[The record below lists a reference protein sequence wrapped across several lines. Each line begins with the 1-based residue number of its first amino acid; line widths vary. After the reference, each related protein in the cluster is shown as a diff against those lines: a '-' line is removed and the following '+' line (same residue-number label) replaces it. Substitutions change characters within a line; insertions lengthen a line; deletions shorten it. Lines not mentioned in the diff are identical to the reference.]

1 MLAWRSIPCAGFS
14 LSEPEREDTMKSMPL
29 LFIAL
34 PLALATGLF
43 GADGAH
49 PAPAAQKASATATS
63 YLITNDDPPLEIAT
77 SGTFFT
83 IESNG
88 LLENPVRVS
97 LGGAGEGG
105 GYFNGDRISIFNS
118 STEPCIYLSLAGSST
133 IGAVDLNTLEDI
145 GNFSGSTTDTGFDNG
160 IGLVNNGTYLYASFS
175 SSNTIATFSIGSG
188 CTLSFL
194 GDISPLGLQS
204 GNVKGMAIHGNTLVI
219 AYGDGS
225 IESFNAAAGIPVS
238 NGDLQNATGYA
249 SDLFPVGVDITQD
262 GHYAIFGDQAT
273 YTNVEVSDMSS
284 GKLTQTTLYNVGT
297 AGNSASVYL
306 SPDETLLYI
315 ANTGDGRVTAAFFN
329 ATTGVITPGCTSG
342 RLKKFDTTWTFLD
355 SPVTQLNTGTGS
367 VLYLGE
373 WGNPS
378 GIAVVNVTS
387 TGSTCTLTE
396 AATSPIMDPNST
408 SLLSIGVYPPR
419 QF

>member
-1 MLAWRSIPCAGFS
+1 
-14 LSEPEREDTMKSMPL
+14 MKSRFVF
-29 LFIAL
+29 LFAL
-34 PLALATGLF
+34 PLALSTALF
-43 GADGAH
+43 GASGAR
-49 PAPAAQKASATATS
+49 PAPAAQKANTTATS
-63 YLITNDDPPLEIAT
+63 YLITNDDPPLEIPM

-88 LLENPVRVS
+88 LLENPVRVG

-105 GYFNGDRISIFNS
+105 GYFNGDRVNIFDNS
-118 STEPCIYLSLAGSST
+118 AEPCIYLSLAGSSS
-133 IGAVDLNTLEDI
+133 IGAVDLNSLQNI
-145 GNFSGSTTDTGFDNG
+145 GDFNGSSTDTGFDNG

-175 SSNTIATFSIGSG
+175 TSNTIATFTMLSG
-188 CTLSFL
+188 CSLNFL

-204 GNVKGMAIHGNTLVI
+204 GNVKGRAIHGNMLIVT
-219 AYGDGS
+219 YGDGS
-225 IESFNAAAGIPVS
+225 IESFNISAGIPVS

-249 SDLFPVGVDITQD
+249 KDYFPTGVDITQD
-262 GHYAIFGDQAT
+262 GHFAVFGDQSST
-273 YTNVEVSDMSS
+273 TDVEVSDISS
-284 GKLTQTTLYNVGT
+284 GKLTQTVLYNVGT

-329 ATTGVITPGCTSG
+329 ATTGKITPGCTSD
-342 RLKKFDTTWTFLD
+342 RLKDFDNTWTFLD

-378 GIAVVNVTS
+378 GIAMVNVTS

-396 AATSPIMDPNST
+396 ATGSPVKDPNST